1 MKRIKTIIL
10 YFGADASFEALVQ
23 IGYRR
28 RNTNLLRALSEISDV
43 AVANVQYAQRTR
55 CFRDILTGTRS
66 ASTSPDNIDI
76 TITHWIPNRFPKSR
90 AMNAW
95 INRTII
101 RRQIKHW
108 TTHSAASIVSW
119 CYWPKGYTLWD
130 LGWNRGRMVFDADHN
145 IADDPNLSPDETGRQ
160 KVLLKQASSS
170 ATLTISSSRSMNRWF
185 EKHTGARTALIMNG
199 VDSHRFPKAKTQD
212 ENLNKHRTIGYL
224 GTLSKWIDYDTLHEL
239 VKSHP
244 DQTFSFGG
252 KSYKLSE
259 QQHERLNAINEADNT
274 QWREDVHFDDVPE
287 FLKSLDVGLSLYH
300 SHPALDVNSM
310 KIYEYLAAGLPVIAK
325 ANHSD
330 LAHDFEDL
338 LIIIEDGTEH
348 GLASAIE
355 RGIKLKNDAEWHA
368 RRKEFIQRSSWSH
381 RATSVLE
388 LVNPK
393 S

>member
-1 MKRIKTIIL
+1 
-10 YFGADASFEALVQ
+10 
-23 IGYRR
+23 
-28 RNTNLLRALSEISDV
+28 
-43 AVANVQYAQRTR
+43 
-55 CFRDILTGTRS
+55 LTGTRS

-76 TITHWIPNRFPKSR
+76 TITHWIPKSFPKSS

-108 TTHSAASIVSW
+108 TTHSGASIVSW

-145 IADDPNLSPDETGRQ
+145 IADDPNLSPDKTDRQ

-185 EKHTGARTALIMNG
+185 EKHTGARTALVMNG

-212 ENLNKHRTIGYL
+212 ENLNKHSTIGYL

-239 VKSHP
+239 VKSYP
-244 DQTFSFGG
+244 NQTFSFGG
-252 KSYKLSE
+252 KAYKLSE
-259 QQHERLNAINEADNT
+259 KQHERLNAMNEADNT

-300 SHPALDVNSM
+300 AHPALDVNSM
-310 KIYEYLAAGLPVIAK
+310 KIYEYLAAGLPVLAK
-325 ANHSD
+325 TNHANLKD
-330 LAHDFEDL
+330 DFNDL
-338 LIIIEDGTEH
+338 LTIIPDGD
-348 GLASAIE
+348 GLSSVLE
-355 RGIKLKNDAEWHA
+355 ECKKLKSDPAWNK
-368 RRKEFIQRSSWSH
+368 RRLEFIQKSSWGH
-381 RATSVLE
+381 RAECVVKLLNT
-388 LVNPK
+388 NP
-393 S
+393 